1 MRFEIKNRSEFK
13 VKFML
18 EVVRKGLSCFFKA
31 CCILV
36 DGTGYKIAMS
46 IAVEEQFISGD
57 LPAYKNVIQA
67 LLWARPSSQINLVI
81 PFSKTGNTESCFV
94 CRQH

>member
-31 CCILV
+31 CCLLV
-36 DGTGYKIAMS
+36 DGTGHKIAMS
-46 IAVEEQFISGD
+46 IAVGEQFISGD
-57 LPAYKNVIQA
+57 LPA
-67 LLWARPSSQINLVI
+67 
-81 PFSKTGNTESCFV
+81 
-94 CRQH
+94 

>member
-13 VKFML
+13 VKFMV

-36 DGTGYKIAMS
+36 DGTGYKIAVS
-46 IAVEEQFISGD
+46 LAVEKQFISGD
-57 LPAYKNVIQA
+57 LHKKMRYRLCSGPDLPLRSI
-67 LLWARPSSQINLVI
+67 L
-81 PFSKTGNTESCFV
+81 
-94 CRQH
+94 